1 MMPNANN
8 LALSLV
14 SEKGKNPVKGNKS
27 NNDANSDFLKIFDKN
42 KKEDKKKNHIPT
54 EGVAPLPFKFGE
66 ITLNGKE
73 ALKTNKLEKVSLEK
87 ESSKLNGKQGELTI
101 KQGTPLVK
109 ANNLEK
115 VDAKNEVL
123 KKDIQPSDKVV
134 SNAITA
140 PVAEV
145 LGKRIEST
153 KSTNLKSDKGIE
165 VTSSIKG
172 EQLVK
177 SLGDTKVV
185 SNLQSLK
192 KENLKVEDL
201 TQTKAINNLEVKNP
215 NFDVQNK
222 GRITPVFTKG
232 NPLNGVEEKAKTSD
246 NFAQSDIKRLEPN
259 QPTISSYGL
268 KKIND
273 QIRLEDKLESV
284 KDLKSV
290 QKDVMNDKLGEK
302 AEILPMMQVS
312 KNYQATDKVEL
323 PNNSPVSS
331 HADYNAVMQQV
342 ENGIKINYNNQLKEM
357 KIKLQPE
364 ELGEVE
370 VKMTIENNIMK
381 AQFVVES
388 QTVKEILES
397 RFDSLR
403 NALENKGFNGAEINV
418 SVSTGDNKR
427 SQNNFVFNN
436 EKRENRGTVESKN
449 YGNQINHLESN
460 SKINKVSNSSGIDIM
475 I

>member
-87 ESSKLNGKQGELTI
+87 EPSKLNGKQGELTI
-101 KQGTPLVK
+101 KQGTPFVK

-323 PNNSPVSS
+323 TNNSPVSS